1 MIGSRDK
8 LCINDDLAMKSNSD
22 EIHICKTLMKNAE
35 SYDNDKPTCEYYQ
48 KIAHRKSYIEDCLE
62 PREIEQSINNIEDL
76 QKHGRFYNCSSYFM
90 SKKVAE
96 NADIIFLPY
105 SYLIEPT
112 LRNEINL
119 NGTIVII
126 DEAYN
131 VNQVCED
138 SSSTFIELL

>member
-1 MIGSRDK
+1 
-8 LCINDDLAMKSNSD
+8 
-22 EIHICKTLMKNAE
+22 
-35 SYDNDKPTCEYYQ
+35 
-48 KIAHRKSYIEDCLE
+48 
-62 PREIEQSINNIEDL
+62 
-76 QKHGRFYNCSSYFM
+76 M